1 MTSTLR
7 TVLGDD
13 WRRRLS
19 TWLGLG
25 VFRESA

>member
-13 WRRRLS
+13 CRWRLS
-19 TWLGLG
+19 TWPGLG
-25 VFRESA
+25 VLREAA